1 MSRIVRLTESDL
13 VRIVKRVINENYD
26 GESLMAKYT
35 TKYNHVL
42 SSGGKTIKVSVGDL
56 WKQSGLGAS
65 EFDYMVHEKSG
76 IVFSCD
82 LNYANELKLDVINKY
97 KNSHG
102 LVQMLKPQFCKG
114 LKFNYDKYPSNEC
127 VLGEKQGRDSFVG
140 CTTKYKK

>member
-1 MSRIVRLTESDL
+1 MKKIVRLTESDL

-42 SSGGKTIKVSVGDL
+42 SNGGKTIKVSVGDI

-65 EFDYMVHEKSG
+65 PFDYMVHEKSG

-82 LNYANELKLDVINKY
+82 PNYANKIKLDVINKY
-97 KNSHG
+97 KNSDG
-102 LVQMLKPQFCKG
+102 LIQMLKPQFCKG
-114 LKFNYDKYPSNEC
+114 LSFNYDKYPSNEC

-140 CTTKYKK
+140 CTTQYKK

>member
-1 MSRIVRLTESDL
+1 MKKIVRLTESDL

-35 TKYNHVL
+35 TKNNHVL
-42 SSGGKTIKVSVGDL
+42 SNGGKTIKVSVGDL

-82 LNYANELKLDVINKY
+82 PYRAKEIKLDVINKY
-97 KNSHG
+97 QNSDG
-102 LVQMLKPQFCKG
+102 LIQMLKPQFCKG
-114 LKFNYDKYPSNEC
+114 NSFNYDKYPSNEC
-127 VLGEKQGRDSFVG
+127 VLGEKQGRESFVG
-140 CTTKYKK
+140 CTNQYKK

>member
-1 MSRIVRLTESDL
+1 MKKIVRLTESDL

-35 TKYNHVL
+35 TKNNHVL
-42 SSGGKTIKVSVGDL
+42 SNGGKTIKVSVGDL

-82 LNYANELKLDVINKY
+82 PYRAKEIKLDVINKY
-97 KNSHG
+97 QNSDG
-102 LVQMLKPQFCKG
+102 LIQMLKPQFCKG
-114 LKFNYDKYPSNEC
+114 NSFNYDKYPSNEC
-127 VLGEKQGRDSFVG
+127 VLGEKQGRESFVG
-140 CTTKYKK
+140 CTTQ

>member
-1 MSRIVRLTESDL
+1 MKKIVRLTESDL

-35 TKYNHVL
+35 TKNNHVL
-42 SSGGKTIKVSVGDL
+42 SNGGKTIKVSVGDL

-82 LNYANELKLDVINKY
+82 PYRAKEIKLDVINKY
-97 KNSHG
+97 QNSDG
-102 LVQMLKPQFCKG
+102 LIQMLKPQFCKG
-114 LKFNYDKYPSNEC
+114 NSFNYDKYPSNEC
-127 VLGEKQGRDSFVG
+127 VLGEKQGRESCVG
-140 CTTKYKK
+140 

>member
-127 VLGEKQGRDSFVG
+127 VLGEKKGRDSFVG

>member
-1 MSRIVRLTESDL
+1 MGRIIRLTERDLTRL
-13 VRIVKRVINENYD
+13 VRRVINENYD